1 MNDPYAWWRGA
12 LENQAAIGKAL
23 PVHEGDPQ
31 SGFYRKRKFKD
42 GPWQAVAIWTDTN
55 GETIALVDGATAD
68 AFDIWTF
75 CCRNPVSEAAYRK
88 AAAGEGWNDEPPAA
102 VGHNSQN
109 MPADPHERL
118 AMEFE
123 AEKEQAEAF
132 LKEPV
137 TSKDRADMAA
147 VWSKRLSEIAKK
159 ATDLHK
165 VEKQPHLDAGRAVDD
180 KWRELKEAPKALST
194 RLKRALDD
202 FLRAEARKEEE
213 RQRKAREEAERL
225 RREAEEAARKASAQE
240 NAEAEA
246 EAERIA
252 RHAAEAEREA
262 EARNA
267 QAGRTGAK
275 VALRTFVSAEIT
287 DFDALLLALKDR
299 AEVMELVQSLANRA
313 AKSGVELP
321 GMRIKE
327 EKRAA

>member
-42 GPWQAVAIWTDTN
+42 GPWQAVAIWTDKN
-55 GETIALVDGATAD
+55 GETIALVDGATDD

-202 FLRAEARKEEE
+202 FLRAEARKEPCERASAGPE
-213 RQRKAREEAERL
+213 RARQRRAQIHRGLEAVRRVLRERAHHDARELVGEVR
-225 RREAEEAARKASAQE
+225 ARDAVARVGH
-240 NAEAEA
+240 
-246 EAERIA
+246 RIA
-252 RHAAEAEREA
+252 HVPGDRRVAGV
-262 EARNA
+262 ARA
-267 QAGRTGAK
+267 
-275 VALRTFVSAEIT
+275 
-287 DFDALLLALKDR
+287 
-299 AEVMELVQSLANRA
+299 
-313 AKSGVELP
+313 
-321 GMRIKE
+321 
-327 EKRAA
+327 